1 MNHALLF
8 TNLPSLFVAMPA
20 VDGPDAMSAGLI
32 RLMVIV
38 AYFCL
43 LLLLGGVATSFL
55 KNSNRDYL
63 LASHSIG
70 PFLLLMSLFGT
81 TMTAFALVGS
91 SGEAFVDGIGI
102 YGKLAS
108 ISGLVHSLCFFVI
121 GTRVWK
127 YGKRF
132 GHTTQIDFFRDR
144 LDSPRMGLFL
154 FPVLILLL
162 IPYVLG
168 GVIASGTVVQSLTAG
183 AFPTFFPHEQAALAG
198 GVPPYLGSLVV
209 CLVVLSYVFFGGMRG
224 TAWANCFQ
232 TVLFMVLGIVT
243 FYLIA
248 MKLGNGTDL
257 VSSMA
262 NAIREVPRKHITREE
277 MSHSL
282 FITYMLI
289 PLSVGTFPHI
299 FQHWLTAKNAAAFK
313 LPIVMH
319 PFFIMLV
326 WVPCILIGVWAAAP
340 GVLPEEWYSQP
351 VAHQNKVLS
360 YLVTKHTTPL
370 IGGLLAAGILAAVMS
385 SLDSQF
391 LCMGTM
397 FTNDIYQRF
406 VRRSDSASATL
417 THAALSRSTTS
428 GDSTETSADTT
439 AGGAAP
445 SHPVAN
451 VETSVWVA
459 RSFILAIV
467 AISYILGIV
476 LDGRSIFRL
485 SIWCFSGFTGL
496 FPLILAA
503 LYWRGL
509 TAQGTQAGIVT
520 MAVTWSYFFYAS
532 GFGQGV
538 LNAEGVLRPY
548 KLLVPGTDWDI
559 LPVVPITLAT
569 TVVMVV
575 VSWLTPKPSV
585 ATLQRYFD

>member
-1 MNHALLF
+1 MNDLSSLTALPTVLF
-8 TNLPSLFVAMPA
+8 ALQAA
-20 VDGPDAMSAGLI
+20 DGSDAMSAGLI
-32 RLMVIV
+32 RLLVIV

-43 LLLLGGVATSFL
+43 LLMLGGVATSFL

-232 TVLFMVLGIVT
+232 TMVFMVLGMVT

-257 VSSMA
+257 FSSMA

-340 GVLPEEWYSQP
+340 GVLPEEWYGQP
-351 VAHQNKVLS
+351 MAHQNKVLS

-370 IGGLLAAGILAAVMS
+370 VGGLLAAGILAAVMS

-406 VRRSDSASATL
+406 VRRSDSVSNSTAIAASPMTDAATP
-417 THAALSRSTTS
+417 TATAAVDCLP
-428 GDSTETSADTT
+428 
-439 AGGAAP
+439 AP
-445 SHPVAN
+445 A
-451 VETSVWVA
+451 ETSVWVA
-459 RSFILAIV
+459 RGFILAIV
-467 AISYILGIV
+467 AISYLLGIV

-509 TAQGTQAGIVT
+509 TARGTQAGIVT
-520 MAVTWSYFFYAS
+520 MAVTWSYFFYVS

-538 LNAEGVLRPY
+538 IGEDGVQRPY

-569 TVVMVV
+569 TLVMLA

-585 ATLQRYFD
+585 ETLQRYFDEPSGRSSTT

>member
-1 MNHALLF
+1 MNDYSAL
-8 TNLPSLFVAMPA
+8 TSLPSVLLALQA
-20 VDGPDAMSAGLI
+20 TDASDAMSAGLI
-32 RLMVIV
+32 RLLAIV

-43 LLLLGGVATSFL
+43 LLILGGVATSFL

-232 TVLFMVLGIVT
+232 TLVFMVLGIVT
-243 FYLIA
+243 FYVIA

-257 VSSMA
+257 FSSMA

-340 GVLPEEWYSQP
+340 GVLPEEWYGQP
-351 VAHQNKVLS
+351 MAHQNKVLS

-370 IGGLLAAGILAAVMS
+370 VGGLLAAGILAAVMS

-406 VRRSDSASATL
+406 VRRADAVSNSTAVAASPATE
-417 THAALSRSTTS
+417 AATPT
-428 GDSTETSADTT
+428 
-439 AGGAAP
+439 GAAAAERLP
-445 SHPVAN
+445 APA
-451 VETSVWVA
+451 ETSVWVA
-459 RSFILAIV
+459 RGFILAIV

-509 TAQGTQAGIVT
+509 TARGTQAGIVT
-520 MAVTWSYFFYAS
+520 MAVTWSYFFYVS

-538 LNAEGVLRPY
+538 MGEDGVQRPY

-569 TVVMVV
+569 TVVMLA
-575 VSWLTPKPSV
+575 VSWLTPKPS
-585 ATLQRYFD
+585 AETLQRYFDEATVPTP